1 MNLNIRKLI
10 HLSCLLIPVLS
21 CIDIFSQSKYSND
34 PSILRDPTGYKLRS
48 GDTLTLYVI
57 GEPETNLEATLDGDG
72 LIKPVYLRDLK
83 VSGLSL
89 KEIEKK
95 LTLEYQSQ
103 LIYKKPYVKAFISKY
118 SERVVYISGSVNNK
132 GPYILPP
139 EVEAMNIV
147 EVIARAG
154 GFNPIAQKKKVFV
167 TRTFYDSTGNTKET
181 KTYEVNVDA
190 LSSGLISN
198 SPNQRF
204 WIYPGDRI
212 EVPERLI

>member
-1 MNLNIRKLI
+1 MNLNFRKLI

-48 GDTLTLYVI
+48 GDTLTIYVI

-154 GFNPIAQKKKVFV
+154 GFNPIAQKRKFLLQELFTTALAILKKQ
-167 TRTFYDSTGNTKET
+167 KLM
-181 KTYEVNVDA
+181 K
-190 LSSGLISN
+190 LM
-198 SPNQRF
+198 
-204 WIYPGDRI
+204 
-212 EVPERLI
+212 